1 MGAKRSPRG
10 RSVLLGTA
18 LLLGTSQAQSP
29 RVKIKATSGLVLV
42 PVSVLDKAGRP
53 IQALQRRDFQLFFD
67 HRRAKIAGFDPVQTA
82 DRSAARRPTLP
93 PNAFVNVPGSAA
105 SRRTR
110 AVVLI
115 DYLNTGAL
123 ARRLLRPQLERF
135 LNSREAAGA
144 EVAIFG
150 MTDSL
155 LLLQPFTN
163 DPAALARAAAR
174 ALVAKPGQATSGFPA
189 PWVVGSAR
197 AGSTNPAAIASAAVT
212 VNAGPPPP
220 NNTDA
225 RIQYFFARAQWQQSQ
240 LGSYTRGRTTLAEF
254 RQLAVA
260 LAGIPGRKAVLWLTS
275 DVAPL
280 NPDLTNITSLD
291 PALAAIRLQ
300 TGDLASTYRVLN
312 AADVAIFPV
321 DLRGL
326 ANEGFVQAD
335 SGMTHEAFRES
346 IGEKMP
352 QGEIAASGPTDLAQS
367 EAANSALGMTS
378 VAAATGGEVFAGYND
393 IKSELDRAQSLWGTY
408 YVLSAKAPAEIKRR
422 RYHSIEVKVASKG
435 ARLLYR
441 RGFVAPP
448 VAVADPLRR
457 ITLDEVARALTD
469 STEIQILLQTGR
481 SAHNGSGEA
490 LPFTATLW
498 PGSLARES
506 LPSGFRYWFS
516 VEVLTL
522 DKQGR
527 PISARHIEFD
537 RLLTASIAAQ
547 VESRGYVF
555 ADNFDIPAT
564 QSGPAYGRL
573 VIGDHFSGRIG
584 SITIA
589 LP

>member
-1 MGAKRSPRG
+1 MRAKRSPSGRG
-10 RSVLLGTA
+10 VLLGTA
-18 LLLGTSQAQSP
+18 LLLGLSQAQSP

-53 IQALQRRDFQLFFD
+53 IQGLQSRDFQLFFD
-67 HRRAKIAGFDPVQTA
+67 HQRVKIAGFDLVQTTG
-82 DRSAARRPTLP
+82 RSSARRPTLP
-93 PNAFVNVPGSAA
+93 PNAFVNVPASAA

-115 DYLNTGAL
+115 DYLNTSAA

-135 LNSREAAGA
+135 LNSKEAAGA

-155 LLLQPFTN
+155 LLLQPFTD

-174 ALVAKPGQATSGFPA
+174 ALVAKPGKALSGFPA
-189 PWVVGSAR
+189 PWVAGSAR
-197 AGSTNPAAIASAAVT
+197 AGLTSPSGIASAAVT

-225 RIQYFFARAQWQQSQ
+225 RIQYFFARAQWQQLQ
-240 LGSYTRGRTTLAEF
+240 LSSYIRGRITLAEL
-254 RQLAVA
+254 RQLAGA

-291 PALAAIRLQ
+291 PALAAVRLQ
-300 TGDLASTYRVLN
+300 PGDMASTYRALN

-326 ANEGFVQAD
+326 ANEALVQAD

-346 IGEKMP
+346 IGETAP
-352 QGEIAASGPTDLAQS
+352 RGEIAASGPTDLAQS
-367 EAANSALGMTS
+367 EAANSALGMTN

-393 IKSELDRAQSLWGTY
+393 ITSELDRAQSLWSTY
-408 YVLSAKAPAEIKRR
+408 YILSARAPAGIKRR
-422 RYHSIEVKVASKG
+422 HYHSIKVKITSRG

-441 RGFVAPP
+441 RAFVAPP
-448 VAVADPLRR
+448 LALANPLRR
-457 ITLDEVARALTD
+457 ITLAEAAQALTD
-469 STEIQILLQTGR
+469 STQIQILLQTGR
-481 SAHNGSGEA
+481 PTRNRSGEV

-506 LPSGFRYWFS
+506 LPSGFRYWLS

-522 DKQGR
+522 DKHGR
-527 PISARHIEFD
+527 PISARHEELD
-537 RLLTASIAAQ
+537 RLLSSSVAAQ

-555 ADNFDIPAT
+555 AENFDIPAT
-564 QSGPAYGRL
+564 QPSPAYGRL
-573 VIGDHFSGRIG
+573 VVGDHLSGRIG
-584 SITIA
+584 SITIS